1 MIKLYTFHLSTNGRK
16 VHMALEEAKAAYEIS
31 PVNLMKGEQKNPDY
45 LKLNP
50 NGKVPT
56 LVDDGLVMWESV
68 AILLYLAE
76 KFPAAKLLPTAAAD
90 QARAFQWSV
99 WQPTTFGAPASTLF
113 RQMRFTPEGQRD
125 QKVIDQ
131 ARAEVTKNAEI
142 LAGGLQGR
150 DYLAGAF
157 SVADMALIPY
167 LYVLAELGIA
177 LPPAV
182 DAYYKRLAARPSWQ
196 KVLAYTG

>member
-1 MIKLYTFHLSTNGRK
+1 MIKLHTFHLSTNGRK
-16 VHMALEEAKAAYEIS
+16 VHMALEEAKAAYEIVA
-31 PVNLMKGEQKNPDY
+31 VNLMKGEQKNPDY

-56 LVDDGLVMWESV
+56 LIDDGLVMWESI

-76 KFPAAKLLPTAAAD
+76 KFPAAHLLPTAAAD
-90 QARAFQWSV
+90 RARAFQWSV

-131 ARAEVTKNAEI
+131 APAKVTKNAEM
-142 LAGGLQGR
+142 LVGR
-150 DYLAGAF
+150 VERSD
-157 SVADMALIPY
+157 D
-167 LYVLAELGIA
+167 
-177 LPPAV
+177 
-182 DAYYKRLAARPSWQ
+182 
-196 KVLAYTG
+196 

>member
-1 MIKLYTFHLSTNGRK
+1 MIKLYTFYLSTNGRK
-16 VHMALEEAKAAYEIS
+16 VHLALEEAKASYEIS

-56 LVDDGLVMWESV
+56 IVDDGVVMWESI

-76 KFPAAKLLPTAAAD
+76 KFPAANLLPTAVAD
-90 QARAFQWSV
+90 RARAFQWLV
-99 WQPTTFGAPASTLF
+99 WQPTTFSAPVGTLF
-113 RQMRFTPEGQRD
+113 RQMRFTPEDKRD
-125 QKVIDQ
+125 QNVIEQ
-131 ARAEVTKNAEI
+131 ARAEVIKNAEM

-150 DYLAGAF
+150 DYLAGSF
-157 SVADMALIPY
+157 SAADIALVPY
-167 LYVLAELGIA
+167 LHVLADLGIA
-177 LPPAV
+177 LPQAV
-182 DAYYKRLAARPSWQ
+182 DAYHKRLASRPSWE

>member
-16 VHMALEEAKAAYEIS
+16 VHMALEEAKAAYEIVA
-31 PVNLMKGEQKNPDY
+31 VNLMKGEQKNPDY

-56 LVDDGLVMWESV
+56 LVDDGVVMWESI

-76 KFPAAKLLPTAAAD
+76 KFPAANLLPAAAAD
-90 QARAFQWSV
+90 RARAFQWLV

-113 RQMRFTPEGQRD
+113 RQMRFTPEDKRD

-131 ARAEVTKNAEI
+131 ARTEVTKNAEI

-150 DYLAGAF
+150 DYLAGIF
-157 SVADMALIPY
+157 SVADMALMPY
-167 LYVLAELGIA
+167 LQVLADLGTA
-177 LPPAV
+177 LPAAV
-182 DAYYKRLAARPSWQ
+182 DAYYKRLAARPSWR

>member
-1 MIKLYTFHLSTNGRK
+1 MIKLHTFHLSTNGRK
-16 VHMALEEAKAAYEIS
+16 VHMALEEAKAAYEIVA
-31 PVNLMKGEQKNPDY
+31 VNLMKGEQKNPDY

-56 LVDDGLVMWESV
+56 FVDDGLVMWESI

-76 KFPAAKLLPTAAAD
+76 KFPAANLLPAAAAD
-90 QARAFQWSV
+90 RARAFQWLV
-99 WQPTTFGAPASTLF
+99 WQPTTFGAPASLLF

-131 ARAEVTKNAEI
+131 ARAEVTKNTEI
-142 LAGGLQGR
+142 LSGGLQGR
-150 DYLAGAF
+150 DYLAGTF
-157 SVADMALIPY
+157 SVADMALMPY

-177 LPPAV
+177 QSPTV

-196 KVLAYTG
+196 KVVAYTG

>member
-1 MIKLYTFHLSTNGRK
+1 MIRLHTFHLSTNGRK
-16 VHMALEEAKAAYEIS
+16 VHMALEEAKAAYEIVA
-31 PVNLMKGEQKNPDY
+31 VNLMKGEQKNPDY

-56 LVDDGLVMWESV
+56 FVDDGLVMWESI

-76 KFPAAKLLPTAAAD
+76 KFPAANLLPAAAAD
-90 QARAFQWSV
+90 RARAFQWLV
-99 WQPTTFGAPASTLF
+99 WQPTTFGAPASLLF

-131 ARAEVTKNAEI
+131 ARAEVTKNTEI
-142 LAGGLQGR
+142 LSGGLQGR
-150 DYLAGAF
+150 DYLAGTF
-157 SVADMALIPY
+157 SVADMALMPY

-177 LPPAV
+177 QSPTV

-196 KVLAYTG
+196 KVVAYTG

>member
-16 VHMALEEAKAAYEIS
+16 VYMALEEVKATYEIA
-31 PVNLMKGEQKNPDY
+31 VVDLMKGGQKNPDY

-76 KFPAAKLLPTAAAD
+76 KFPAAALLPSAA
-90 QARAFQWSV
+90 QERARAFQWLV
-99 WQPTTFGAPASTLF
+99 WQPTTFGAPASALF
-113 RQMRFTPEGQRD
+113 RQLRFTPEDKRD
-125 QKVIDQ
+125 QKVIEQ
-131 ARAEVTKNAEI
+131 ARADISKNNEI

-150 DYLAGAF
+150 DYLAGTF
-157 SVADMALIPY
+157 SVADIAFLPY
-167 LYVLAELGIA
+167 LHALAGLGEA
-177 LPPAV
+177 LPAAI
-182 DAYYKRLAARPSWQ
+182 DAYYKRLASRPSWG
-196 KVLAYTG
+196 KVVAYTG

>member
-1 MIKLYTFHLSTNGRK
+1 MIKLHTFHLSTNGRK
-16 VHMALEEAKAAYEIS
+16 VHMALEEAKAAYEII
-31 PVNLMKGEQKNPDY
+31 PVNLMKGEQKNPEY

-76 KFPAAKLLPTAAAD
+76 KFPAANLLPKAAAD
-90 QARAFQWSV
+90 RARAFQWSV

-131 ARAEVTKNAEI
+131 ARAEVTKNAET
-142 LAGGLQGR
+142 LAAGLQGR
-150 DYLAGAF
+150 DYLAGTF
-157 SVADMALIPY
+157 SVADMALMPY
-167 LYVLAELGIA
+167 LYVLAELGTT

-182 DAYYKRLAARPSWQ
+182 DAYYKRLAARPSWG
-196 KVLAYTG
+196 KVLEYKG

>member
-1 MIKLYTFHLSTNGRK
+1 MLKLYTFYLSTNGRK

-31 PVNLMKGEQKNPDY
+31 PVNLMKGEQKSPEY

-56 LVDDGLVMWESV
+56 IVDDGLVMWESI

-76 KFPAAKLLPTAAAD
+76 KFPAANLLPAAAAER
-90 QARAFQWSV
+90 ARAFQWLV
-99 WQPTTFGAPASTLF
+99 WQPTTFGAPASALF
-113 RQMRFTPEGQRD
+113 RQMRFTPEDKRD

-131 ARAEVTKNAEI
+131 ARSEVTKNAEI
-142 LAGGLQGR
+142 LADGLQGR
-150 DYLAGAF
+150 DYLAGTF
-157 SVADMALIPY
+157 SVADMALMPY
-167 LYVLAELGIA
+167 LHVLAELKLA
-177 LPPAV
+177 LPGAV
-182 DAYYKRLAARPSWQ
+182 DAYHKRLAARPSWQ

>member
-1 MIKLYTFHLSTNGRK
+1 MIKLHTFHLSTNGRK
-16 VHMALEEAKAAYEIS
+16 VHMALEEAKAAYEIVA
-31 PVNLMKGEQKNPDY
+31 VNLMKGEQKNPDY

-56 LVDDGLVMWESV
+56 LIDDGVVMWESI

-76 KFPAAKLLPTAAAD
+76 KFPAASLLPAAAAD
-90 QARAFQWSV
+90 RARAFQWLV
-99 WQPTTFGAPASTLF
+99 WQPTTFGAPAAALF
-113 RQMRFTPEGQRD
+113 RQMRFTPEDKRD

-131 ARAEVTKNAEI
+131 ARAEVTKNVEI

-150 DYLAGAF
+150 DYLAGTF
-157 SVADMALIPY
+157 SVADMALMPY
-167 LYVLAELGIA
+167 LYVLAELGVA
-177 LPPAV
+177 QPPTV
-182 DAYYKRLAARPSWQ
+182 DAYYKRLAARPSWA

>member
-16 VHMALEEAKAAYEIS
+16 VHMALEEAKASYEIS
-31 PVNLMKGEQKNPDY
+31 AVNLMQGEQKKPDY

-56 LVDDGLVMWESV
+56 IVDDGVVMWESI

-76 KFPAAKLLPTAAAD
+76 KFPTANLLPSAPAQRA
-90 QARAFQWSV
+90 QAFQWLV
-99 WQPTTFGAPASTLF
+99 WQPTTFSAPVGPLF
-113 RQMRFTPEGQRD
+113 RQLRFTPEGQRD

-131 ARAEVTKNAEI
+131 ARAEVTKNAEM
-142 LAGGLQGR
+142 LAAGLQGR
-150 DYLAGAF
+150 DYLAGTF
-157 SVADMALIPY
+157 SIADMALQPY
-167 LYVLAELGIA
+167 LYVLADLGIP

-182 DAYYKRLAARPSWQ
+182 EAYQKRLAARPSWG

>member
-1 MIKLYTFHLSTNGRK
+1 MIKLHTFHLSTNGRK
-16 VHMALEEAKAAYEIS
+16 VHMALEEAKAAYEIVA
-31 PVNLMKGEQKNPDY
+31 VNLMKGEQKNPEY

-56 LVDDGLVMWESV
+56 LVDDGVVMWESI

-76 KFPAAKLLPTAAAD
+76 KFPAANLLPTAAAD
-90 QARAFQWSV
+90 RARAFQWSV

-125 QKVIDQ
+125 QKVIEQ
-131 ARAEVTKNAEI
+131 ARAEVTKNTEI
-142 LAGGLQGR
+142 LADGLQGR
-150 DYLAGAF
+150 DYLAGTF
-157 SVADMALIPY
+157 SIADMALMPY
-167 LYVLAELGIA
+167 LYVLAELGM
-177 LPPAV
+177 LPAAV

>member
-1 MIKLYTFHLSTNGRK
+1 MITLYTFHLSTNGRK
-16 VHMALEEAKAAYEIS
+16 VHMALEEAHAAYTIT

-56 LVDDGLVMWESV
+56 IVDNGVVMWESI

-76 KFPAAKLLPTAAAD
+76 KFPAANLLPTAAAER
-90 QARAFQWSV
+90 ARAFQWLV
-99 WQPTTFGAPASTLF
+99 WQPTTFSAPVSALF
-113 RQMRFTPEGQRD
+113 RQLRFTAEGQRD
-125 QKVIDQ
+125 QTVIDQ
-131 ARAEVTKNAEI
+131 ARAEVAKNAEI

-150 DYLAGAF
+150 EYLAGTCSIADIAF
-157 SVADMALIPY
+157 LPY
-167 LYVLAELGIA
+167 LHVLHELGIP
-177 LPPAV
+177 LPSELE
-182 DAYYKRLAARPSWQ
+182 AYYKRLAARPSWG

>member
-16 VHMALEEAKAAYEIS
+16 VHMALEEAKAAYEIVA
-31 PVNLMKGEQKNPDY
+31 VNLMKGEQKNPDY

-56 LVDDGLVMWESV
+56 LVDDEVLMWESI

-76 KFPAAKLLPTAAAD
+76 KFPAANLLPAAAAD
-90 QARAFQWSV
+90 RARAFQWLV
-99 WQPTTFGAPASTLF
+99 WQPTTFGAPAAALF
-113 RQMRFTPEGQRD
+113 RQMRFTPEDKRD

-131 ARAEVTKNAEI
+131 ARAEVTKNVEI

-150 DYLAGAF
+150 DYLAGTF
-157 SVADMALIPY
+157 SVADMALMPY
-167 LYVLAELGIA
+167 LYVLAELGVA
-177 LPPAV
+177 QPPTV
-182 DAYYKRLAARPSWQ
+182 DAYYKRLAARPSWA